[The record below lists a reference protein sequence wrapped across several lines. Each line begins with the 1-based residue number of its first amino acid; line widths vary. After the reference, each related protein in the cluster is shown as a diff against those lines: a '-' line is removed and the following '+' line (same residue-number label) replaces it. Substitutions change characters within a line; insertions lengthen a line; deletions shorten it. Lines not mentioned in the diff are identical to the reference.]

1 MPTATEFFGIA
12 ITNFG
17 PLTTTYTPPPSC
29 TTATTDHLIYA
40 IENVTGPYHGAPSC
54 EHNLVQDCIPDGS
67 SYDTLA
73 DKIVNP
79 WAYGFFNYHSPG
91 IYCPKGWTTAAV
103 LGHGDKTGSELR
115 SGAFTN
121 TQAPSSTFTGP
132 SIIQPDKVW
141 LSVLEPSETLAFCCP
156 SGWDGI
162 EWGICATYIEHF
174 SSSNHTGIC
183 VRDYYPPQYPVVTV
197 HTVEGEPVSGSAGVL
212 SAVSASGTWSDQ
224 VEKLTGI
231 LLSPDLTSSL
241 IVVRTLPAVPLIYKS
256 SDIEATETG
265 TGDDGGKKDSGDDD
279 NKDDTKKADE
289 NGSGAST
296 SPIMYVLAPTVAV
309 IVGMVTGTGLLMPW

>member
-132 SIIQPDKVW
+132 SIIQPDK
-141 LSVLEPSETLAFCCP
+141 
-156 SGWDGI
+156 
-162 EWGICATYIEHF
+162 
-174 SSSNHTGIC
+174 
-183 VRDYYPPQYPVVTV
+183 YPVVTV

-231 LLSPDLTSSL
+231 PLSPDLTSSL
-241 IVVRTLPAVPLIYKS
+241 IVVRTLPAVPLVYKS

-279 NKDDTKKADE
+279 NKDDTKKVDE

-296 SPIMYVLAPTVAV
+296 SPIMYGLAPAVAF
-309 IVGMVTGTGLLMPW
+309 IVGMLTGAGLLMPW

>member
-156 SGWDGI
+156 RYCSPCYLLLDRADVCFAVGGMVL
-162 EWGICATYIEHF
+162 
-174 SSSNHTGIC
+174 N
-183 VRDYYPPQYPVVTV
+183 
-197 HTVEGEPVSGSAGVL
+197 GEFA
-212 SAVSASGTWSDQ
+212 Q
-224 VEKLTGI
+224 LTLNISHRPTTLESVFETII
-231 LLSPDLTSSL
+231 LLSIQLSL
-241 IVVRTLPAVPLIYKS
+241 STRWKESLYQAALEFSQQFLRQVHGPTKWKS
-256 SDIEATETG
+256 
-265 TGDDGGKKDSGDDD
+265 
-279 NKDDTKKADE
+279 
-289 NGSGAST
+289 
-296 SPIMYVLAPTVAV
+296 
-309 IVGMVTGTGLLMPW
+309 